1 METPKCSGQSTILGK
16 RVVIFLTLGTQLAFD
31 RLVLAVD
38 TVAET
43 VDEEIFGQIGNA
55 TYVPKHFK
63 AVQFMDQKE
72 FDECFE
78 KARIIIGHAGM
89 GTILTAMR
97 QEKPL
102 IVMARQA
109 ALGEHRNDH
118 QCATVEQL
126 GRLPGIYV
134 VETAEDIKEIL
145 SRAQLASMTQAASP
159 ARENLIR
166 ALRQEIFGS

>member
-1 METPKCSGQSTILGK
+1 M
-16 RVVIFLTLGTQLAFD
+16 IFLTLGTQLAFD
-31 RLVLAVD
+31 RLVKAVD

-43 VDEEIFGQIGNA
+43 LNEDVFGQTGYA
-55 TYVPKHFK
+55 TYTPRYFET
-63 AVQFMDQKE
+63 VQFMDQQD
-72 FDECFE
+72 FD
-78 KARIIIGHAGM
+78 ARFRSARVIIGHAGM

-118 QCATVEQL
+118 QRATLEQL

-134 VETAEDIKEIL
+134 AETADDIKEIL
-145 SRAQLASMTQAASP
+145 SHGQLEPMSQAPSP
-159 ARENLIR
+159 ARENLIG
-166 ALRQEIFGS
+166 ALHQEIFGN